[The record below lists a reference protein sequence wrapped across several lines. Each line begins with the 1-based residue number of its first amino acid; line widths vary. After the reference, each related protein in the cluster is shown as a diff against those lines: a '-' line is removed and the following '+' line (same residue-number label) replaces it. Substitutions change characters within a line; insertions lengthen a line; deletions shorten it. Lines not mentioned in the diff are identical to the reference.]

1 MSSLSQWVQRAAACA
16 CVVLSIAA
24 FSTSASA
31 EITIVD
37 NDDGGDFRLALGGYA
52 QSASGL
58 QQLTYDTP
66 GPIADQRGFNS
77 AVLRLELDMQ
87 FTRDVTLDVHNRLF
101 WSLNSPPSP
110 MGGSV
115 FGIGA
120 SAAPDRTVDLSSTI
134 IDENGIFLENDID
147 RAALRIYTSAADITL
162 GRQAITWGKSSIF
175 PIVDL
180 WARFSPY
187 ELDQSQKRGIDAAR
201 VLAYPSM
208 DLELDFVVA
217 DRGSLEDLSGGV
229 RAGWTVDRVDLLFA
243 AAKVWNEVV
252 GVVGLSADLTDVKL
266 RAEVVEPFNLD
277 STEFELPRA
286 TVGVD
291 WIRPDFSLIGEYH
304 FNGAGRPDSDEYV
317 EQLSSDIFTRGES
330 YFLGQQYLGATFA
343 YTGVTDLSLTLTVI
357 SNLLDPSVLV
367 SPALRYD
374 ISQNADLSLG
384 AFQGFGESP
393 EFLPTSSF
401 GSEFGSYGG
410 FYFAQFR
417 MFI

>member
-1 MSSLSQWVQRAAACA
+1 MRRRWTIGLAVLVSIVSVQLAASPAAAE
-16 CVVLSIAA
+16 L
-24 FSTSASA
+24 TL
-31 EITIVD
+31 VD
-37 NDDGGDFRLALGGYA
+37 NDDGGAFRLALGGYG
-52 QSASGL
+52 QSVSGL
-58 QQLTYDTP
+58 QNLTYDTP
-66 GPIADQRGFNS
+66 DPIADQRGFNS
-77 AVLRLELDMQ
+77 AVLRLELDAQ
-87 FTRDVTLDVHNRLF
+87 FTRDVTLDVHDRLF
-101 WSLNSPPSP
+101 WSLTAPPSP
-110 MGGSV
+110 ATGSV

-134 IDENGIFLENDID
+134 IDENGMLLENDID
-147 RAALRIYTSAADITL
+147 RAALRIYTPAADITL
-162 GRQAITWGKSSIF
+162 GRQAITWGKSGIF

-180 WARFSPY
+180 WSRFSPY

-208 DLELDFVVA
+208 ELELDFVVA

-252 GVVGLSADLTDVKL
+252 GVAGVSADLTDVKL
-266 RAEVVEPFNLD
+266 RAEVVEPFDLD
-277 STEFELPRA
+277 ETEFRLPRA

-291 WIRPDFSLIGEYH
+291 WIRPDFSLTGEYH
-304 FNGAGRPDSDEYV
+304 FNGAGEPDSDDYV
-317 EQLSSDIFTRGES
+317 EQLSSEVYARGES

-343 YTGVTDLSLTLTVI
+343 YTGVEELALSMTVI
-357 SNLLDPSVLV
+357 SNLLDPSVLI

-384 AFQGFGESP
+384 AFQGFGEAP
-393 EFLPTSSF
+393 EFLPTPSF

-417 MFI
+417 MFL